1 MESFDTILKLRIDKE
16 TKEELKKI
24 AEKEKTTMSELIRML
39 IYSKIGEYRKKYLPK
54 KI

>member
-24 AEKEKTTMSELIRML
+24 AENNSTHLTVGLTH
-39 IYSKIGEYRKKYLPK
+39 
-54 KI
+54 

>member
-1 MESFDTILKLRIDKE
+1 MESFDTILKLRID
-16 TKEELKKI
+16 KEELKKI